1 MRVSRLADE
10 HPGRHT
16 LSTTDTVET
25 TPETVPEAALETT
38 PEAGD
43 HSGHDHSGHNHEHP
57 QGPALNP
64 ALTRDVEVTIAADQ
78 VSAAFRST
86 LKRYQKQARI
96 PGFRIGKVPES
107 LIRGRFN
114 EQIRQDVVES
124 VLPEHFRTAIAN
136 SNLKPVSQPQ
146 VTELHLVDGEPL
158 TFKAVFEVL
167 PEIDITGYQEIKVE
181 RVAAEVS
188 DEEFAAELE
197 RMRDSRS
204 TMEPVEEERPLSD
217 GDYAQISF
225 KGEVAP
231 GSEPIPEPIEGNDVN
246 LEVGGANTLP
256 AFNDALRGATVGQ
269 ELKFEVA
276 YPADFGEQRLAGKT
290 IAYDVEIKGIKKK
303 ISPEFND
310 EFAKELGDYESMED
324 FKTKLR
330 EHLASDKARTLEAQT
345 KDQILSA
352 LANKYDFPVPETLV
366 QQQIDAKLDS
376 GLRALAQQGMTTEQM
391 RQLDFG
397 RIRAAQRENAVA
409 EVKGMLLLDRIGDEE
424 KVEVSDEELDRELQM
439 ISLQA
444 REPLETLR
452 TRLTADG
459 SLAKLREQT
468 RREKIGSL
476 LYERMGA

>member
-1 MRVSRLADE
+1 
-10 HPGRHT
+10 
-16 LSTTDTVET
+16 LSSTETVEITPDISTDTDSESPV
-25 TPETVPEAALETT
+25 AAEHSQ
-38 PEAGD
+38 D
-43 HSGHDHSGHNHEHP
+43 HDHADHDHAGHDHTHP

-64 ALTRDVEVTIAADQ
+64 ACTRDVEVTIPAEE
-78 VSAAFRST
+78 VSKAFRST

-96 PGFRIGKVPES
+96 PGFRAGKVPES

-124 VLPEHFRTAIAN
+124 VLPEHFRAAIAE
-136 SNLKPVSQPQ
+136 SKLKPVSQPQ

-158 TFKAVFEVL
+158 TFKAVFEVV
-167 PEIDITGYQEIKVE
+167 PEIDITGYQEIKVQRPE
-181 RVAAEVS
+181 TTLT
-188 DEEFAAELE
+188 DEEVRAELD
-197 RMRDSRS
+197 RVRDSRS
-204 TMEPVEEERPLSD
+204 TMEPVEESRPLVD

-225 KGEVAP
+225 KGQVTDESAP
-231 GSEPIPEPIEGNDVN
+231 IAEPIEGNDVN

-256 AFNDALRGATVGQ
+256 AFNDALRGASVGQ
-269 ELKFEVA
+269 ELKFEVS
-276 YPADFGEQRLAGKT
+276 YPADFGEQRLAGRT
-290 IAYDVEIKGIKKK
+290 IAYDVEIRGIKRK
-303 ISPEFND
+303 ISPELND
-310 EFAKELGDYESMED
+310 EFAKELGEYESMDD
-324 FKTKLR
+324 FKTKMR

-376 GLRALAQQGMTTEQM
+376 GLRALAQQGMSTEQM
-391 RQLDFG
+391 RQLDFN

-424 KVEVSDEELDRELQM
+424 KIEVSNEELEQELAMLSVQ
-439 ISLQA
+439 L
-444 REPLETLR
+444 REPVETLR
-452 TRLTADG
+452 ARLTADG
-459 SLAKLREQT
+459 SIAKLREQT